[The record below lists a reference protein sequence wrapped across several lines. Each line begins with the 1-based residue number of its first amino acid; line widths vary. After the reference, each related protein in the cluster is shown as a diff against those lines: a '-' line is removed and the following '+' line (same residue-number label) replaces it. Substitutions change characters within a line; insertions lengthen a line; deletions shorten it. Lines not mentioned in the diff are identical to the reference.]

1 MHGTDPGIMGLN
13 KTDKASALTELIFML
28 GNIE

>member
-1 MHGTDPGIMGLN
+1 MYGTEPGIMSLN
-13 KTDKASALTELIFML
+13 KTDKASALTELIFMQ